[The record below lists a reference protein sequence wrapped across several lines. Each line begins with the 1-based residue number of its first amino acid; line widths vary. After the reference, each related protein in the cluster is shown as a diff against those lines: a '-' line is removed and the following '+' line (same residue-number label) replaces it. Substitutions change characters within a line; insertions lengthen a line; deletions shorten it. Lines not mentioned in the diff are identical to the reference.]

1 MTQAGIDLGQT
12 AATANQAALGLINT
26 TLNKQAAVLAYVDVF
41 ELCAVIA
48 FLAVPLTF
56 LFRPTKAGGRR

>member
-1 MTQAGIDLGQT
+1 MINGML
-12 AATANQAALGLINT
+12 NQ
-26 TLNKQAAVLAYVDVF
+26 QAAVLAYMDVF

-48 FLAVPLTF
+48 FLAVPVTF

>member
-1 MTQAGIDLGQT
+1 
-12 AATANQAALGLINT
+12 
-26 TLNKQAAVLAYVDVF
+26 VF

-56 LFRPTKAGGRR
+56 LFRPSKVGGRH

>member
-1 MTQAGIDLGQT
+1 M
-12 AATANQAALGLINT
+12 GLINT
-26 TLNKQAAVLAYVDVF
+26 TLNQQAAVLSYMDVF

-56 LFRPTKAGGRR
+56 LFRPTRAGARR